1 MEVGNLSKFIEEL
14 REAII
19 NGDREEAEA
28 ITKKALESNIDPQ
41 VLIQEAGSK
50 AMDIVGQRF
59 NDFEIFLPD
68 LTLAADAMKGS
79 VGLIIEKLK
88 ETGGGGED
96 SVANVVLGTC
106 FGDMHDIGK
115 NLVSVLMATAGMQVH
130 DIGVDVKVKDFI
142 QKAEEVDAKI
152 IAMSSLLSTSLPFME
167 DLIRILK
174 EKNLRD
180 KYYVIVGGGP
190 VTPEFAV
197 EIGAD
202 AYGRSAVDAR
212 EICKQ
217 LLSSGKKPPFEK
229 PVILGDLK
237 TN

>member
-1 MEVGNLSKFIEEL
+1 MKDYVEEL

-115 NLVSVLMATAGMQVH
+115 NLVSVLMATAGYRHVFIVVYIITLHGRFNTYFKRKESQGQV
-130 DIGVDVKVKDFI
+130 
-142 QKAEEVDAKI
+142 
-152 IAMSSLLSTSLPFME
+152 LRYCRRRTS
-167 DLIRILK
+167 
-174 EKNLRD
+174 NT
-180 KYYVIVGGGP
+180 G
-190 VTPEFAV
+190 
-197 EIGAD
+197 
-202 AYGRSAVDAR
+202 
-212 EICKQ
+212 IC
-217 LLSSGKKPPFEK
+217 S
-229 PVILGDLK
+229 
-237 TN
+237 

>member
-1 MEVGNLSKFIEEL
+1 MSKHIEKL
-14 REAII
+14 REAIMA
-19 NGDREEAEA
+19 GEREEAEA
-28 ITKKALESNIDPQ
+28 ITKEALASGIDPQ

-50 AMDIVGQRF
+50 AMDTVGQQF

-79 VGLIIEKLK
+79 VALIIEKLK
-88 ETGGGGED
+88 EAGEGGEA

-115 NLVSVLMATAGMQVH
+115 NLVSVLMATAGMQIH
-130 DIGVDVKVKDFI
+130 DVGVDVKVKDFI

-167 DLIRILK
+167 DLIRILN
-174 EKNLRD
+174 ERNIRD
-180 KYYVIVGGGP
+180 KYFVVVGGGP
-190 VTPEFAV
+190 VTPEFAA

-212 EICKQ
+212 DICKQ
-217 LLSSGKKPPFEK
+217 LLADGKKPPFDK
-229 PVILGDLK
+229 PLILGDLK

>member
-1 MEVGNLSKFIEEL
+1 MSLIEEL
-14 REAII
+14 RDAII
-19 NGDREEAEA
+19 RGERKEAELL
-28 ITKKALESNIDPQ
+28 TKRALDENIDPQ
-41 VLIQEAGSK
+41 LLIQEAGTK
-50 AMDIVGQRF
+50 AMDIVGERF
-59 NDFEIFLPD
+59 NQFEIFLPD
-68 LTLAADAMKGS
+68 LTLAADAMKGVMS
-79 VGLIIEKLK
+79 LIIPKLN
-88 ETGGGGED
+88 ETEGGSSD

-130 DIGVDVKVKDFI
+130 DLGVMVKTKDFI
-142 QKAEEVDAKI
+142 QKAQEVDAKI

-174 EKNLRD
+174 DMNLRD
-180 KYYVIVGGGP
+180 KFFVVVGGGP

-197 EIGAD
+197 KIGAD

-212 EICKQ
+212 ELCQK
-217 LLSSGKKPPFEK
+217 LLALGQQPPLAE
-229 PVILGDLK
+229 PIILGELS

>member
-1 MEVGNLSKFIEEL
+1 
-14 REAII
+14 
-19 NGDREEAEA
+19 
-28 ITKKALESNIDPQ
+28 
-41 VLIQEAGSK
+41 
-50 AMDIVGQRF
+50 
-59 NDFEIFLPD
+59 
-68 LTLAADAMKGS
+68 
-79 VGLIIEKLK
+79 
-88 ETGGGGED
+88 
-96 SVANVVLGTC
+96 
-106 FGDMHDIGK
+106 MHDIGK

-229 PVILGDLK
+229 PVIIGDLK

>member
-1 MEVGNLSKFIEEL
+1 MSLIDEL

-19 NGDREEAEA
+19 NGDRQEAEK
-28 ITKKALESNIDPQ
+28 ITKQALAESIDPQ
-41 VLIQEAGSK
+41 ILIQDAGTK

-68 LTLAADAMKGS
+68 LTLAADAMKGTMS
-79 VGLIIEKLK
+79 HIIPKLK
-88 ETGGGGED
+88 EAHDGSEE

-130 DIGVDVKVKDFI
+130 DLGVTVKTKDFI
-142 QKAEEVDAKI
+142 QKAQEVDAKI
-152 IAMSSLLSTSLPFME
+152 IALSSLLSTSLPFME
-167 DLIRILK
+167 DLIKILN
-174 EKNLRD
+174 EMDLRD
-180 KYYVIVGGGP
+180 KFYVVIGGGP

-197 EIGAD
+197 KIGAD

-217 LLSSGKKPPFEK
+217 LLAGGKKPPLAE
-229 PVILGDLK
+229 PIILGDLA